1 MNSFTDDLQTLKG
14 VLEQQHTQLL
24 KMLDILRQEHQALR
38 SNNLEEFENIVQ
50 KKHQQVKK
58 LEQIQPKLDSVE
70 HMIGGVLAKS
80 TFAAFIQRMPEGAAK
95 SAIKTLWKNFQK
107 TLEECNLQ
115 NKTNNRI
122 LSASAINVKQ
132 ALNILRGNP
141 DQPAENIYGKSGQQQ
156 DKMHSHSL
164 AIA

>member
-1 MNSFTDDLQTLKG
+1 MNTYTNDLQNLKD
-14 VLEQQHTQLL
+14 VLQQQHTHLI
-24 KMLDILRQEHQALR
+24 KMLDILRQEHQAL
-38 SNNLEEFENIVQ
+38 SENDLERFENIVQ
-50 KKHQQVKK
+50 QKHQQVKM
-58 LEQIQPKLDSVE
+58 LEQIQPRLDSVE
-70 HMIGGVLAKS
+70 QMIGGVLSKS

-95 SAIKTLWKNFQK
+95 SGIKGLWQDFQT

-141 DQPAENIYGKSGQQQ
+141 NQPGEGIYGKSGRQQ
-156 DKMHSHSL
+156 DSMHSHSL

>member
-1 MNSFTDDLQTLKG
+1 MNSFPEDFQNLKG
-14 VLEQQHTQLL
+14 VLQEQHTHLL
-24 KMLDILRQEHQALR
+24 KMLDILHQEHQALS
-38 SNNLEEFENIVQ
+38 SNNLEQFETIVQ
-50 KKHQQVKK
+50 QKHQQVKT
-58 LEQIQPKLDSVE
+58 LEKIQPRLDSVE
-70 HMIGGVLAKS
+70 KMIGGVLSKS
-80 TFAAFIQRMPEGAAK
+80 TFSAFIQRMPDGAAK
-95 SAIKTLWKNFQK
+95 SSIKTLWTNFLE
-107 TLEECNLQ
+107 TLEACNLQ

-141 DQPAENIYGKSGQQQ
+141 EQLAENIYGKSGQQQ